1 MLALNVGKLSEHQLS
16 DAAAGQCARFGT
28 VKNIKILPP
37 AVHRNYAI
45 AAVEMSSSVE
55 ADRLRVNLGDTK
67 IGPVV
72 IIRLMADTTADDDDD
87 DGDEYDYETPR
98 VRARSAPV
106 DILLVEDDPADV
118 RMTQEALKIAGFDYR
133 LHVVADGVE
142 AIEYLYR
149 TQRLADV
156 PRPDVV
162 LIDLNLPKANGHE
175 VLLEIKS
182 NDDLRDI
189 PVVVMTSSQAQRDRQ
204 LSYQADA
211 DWFVT
216 KPTGLEAYADTMKRI
231 ETLITH

>member
-1 MLALNVGKLSEHQLS
+1 MLALNNVAKLSDGQLS
-16 DAAAGQCARFGT
+16 IAAAGQCARYGT
-28 VKNIKILPP
+28 VKSIKILPP

-45 AAVEMSSSVE
+45 AAVEMSTAVE

-72 IIRLMADTTADDDDD
+72 IIRLMPEQKDVAEPGARFDDDTAA
-87 DGDEYDYETPR
+87 TPQFHG
-98 VRARSAPV
+98 PV

-118 RMTQEALKIAGFDYR
+118 RMTQEALKAAGVAHR
-133 LHVVADGVE
+133 LHVVADGLE
-142 AIEYLYR
+142 AISFLCR
-149 TQRLADV
+149 TRQFDDV

-162 LIDLNLPKANGHE
+162 LIDLNLPKINGHE

-182 NDDLRDI
+182 NDELRDI
-189 PVVVMTSSQAQRDRQ
+189 PVVVLTSSQAQRDRR

-216 KPTGLEAYADTMKRI
+216 KPTGLEAYADAMKRI

>member
-1 MLALNVGKLSEHQLS
+1 MLALNVAKLSDVQLS
-16 DAAAGQCARFGT
+16 VAAAGQCARYGT
-28 VKNIKILPP
+28 VKSIKILPP

-45 AAVEMSSSVE
+45 AAVEMSTAVE

-72 IIRLMADTTADDDDD
+72 IIRLMSEQQDAAVPDAKIDDETAP
-87 DGDEYDYETPR
+87 TPR
-98 VRARSAPV
+98 SHGPV

-118 RMTQEALKIAGFDYR
+118 RMTREALKAAGVAHR
-133 LHVVADGVE
+133 LHVVGDGLE
-142 AIEYLYR
+142 AISFLCR
-149 TQRLADV
+149 TRQFDDV

-162 LIDLNLPKANGHE
+162 LIDLNLPKINGHE

-182 NDDLRDI
+182 NDELRDI
-189 PVVVMTSSQAQRDRQ
+189 PVVVLTSSQAQRDRR
-204 LSYQADA
+204 LSYQAYA

-216 KPTGLEAYADTMKRI
+216 KPTGLEAYADAMKRI

>member
-16 DAAAGQCARFGT
+16 AAAEGQCARFGT

-72 IIRLMADTTADDDDD
+72 IIRLMAESAGDGE
-87 DGDEYDYETPR
+87 DGDQYDYEPPR
-98 VRARSAPV
+98 PRARSGPV

-118 RMTQEALKIAGFDYR
+118 RMTQEALKAAGIDYR
-133 LHVVADGVE
+133 LHVVSDGVE
-142 AIEYLYR
+142 AIDYLYR
-149 TQRLADV
+149 TRRLADV

-182 NDDLRDI
+182 NDELRDI
-189 PVVVMTSSQAQRDRQ
+189 PVVVLTSSQAHRDRQ